1 MNTIDELKEHSA
13 RLTAGFLLSL
23 QAVMGV
29 PFLLTMVESVRHWSA
44 WFSPKNPR

>member
-1 MNTIDELKEHSA
+1 MNTLDELKEHSA

-29 PFLLTMVESVRHWSA
+29 PFLMTMFQSLRHWGT
-44 WFSPKNPR
+44 WFPPKNPR

>member
-1 MNTIDELKEHSA
+1 MNTLHKLKEHSA

-29 PFLLTMVESVRHWSA
+29 PFLLTLVGSVRHWGA
-44 WFSPKNPR
+44 WFYPKNPR

>member
-1 MNTIDELKEHSA
+1 MNAIPKLKDHSA

-23 QAVMGV
+23 QALIGV
-29 PFLLTMVESVRHWSA
+29 PFLLTIVGSVRHWGA